1 MLAGLLGTVLIA
13 VHHAEVVA
21 HRIGE
26 TFGALVLAIAV
37 TVIEAALIVSL
48 MISDGDK
55 AASLARD
62 TVFAAVMIVC
72 NGIVGV
78 CILIGS
84 FRRPIAQFQEE
95 GATAILVALISLATL
110 SLVLPRFTSGSP
122 GPTFSGPQLAFAAIS
137 SAAVYGVFVFVQS
150 VQHREAFLPVDVD
163 GEVIDGDGPGTD
175 ELPAARTVAL
185 SVLLLAV
192 SLTVVV
198 GLAKSL
204 SPSIERGVSSIG
216 APQAVV
222 GVMIALLVLLPES
235 VASFRAAARDR
246 MQISLNL
253 ALGSGLASIGLTIPT
268 IAVASIWLDGPILL
282 GLGEKE
288 IVLLVLTAF
297 VSIVTFDAGKAT
309 ILQAALHLMIFA
321 AFIFLAFNP

>member
-1 MLAGLLGTVLIA
+1 M
-13 VHHAEVVA
+13 
-21 HRIGE
+21 
-26 TFGALVLAIAV
+26 
-37 TVIEAALIVSL
+37 
-48 MISDGDK
+48 
-55 AASLARD
+55 
-62 TVFAAVMIVC
+62 
-72 NGIVGV
+72 
-78 CILIGS
+78 
-84 FRRPIAQFQEE
+84 
-95 GATAILVALISLATL
+95 
-110 SLVLPRFTSGSP
+110 LPRFTSGSP

-137 SAAVYGVFVFVQS
+137 SIAVYGVFVFVQS
-150 VQHREAFLPVDVD
+150 VQHREAFLPVDLDGDIID
-163 GEVIDGDGPGTD
+163 GESPGED
-175 ELPAARTVAL
+175 DPPATRAVAL
-185 SVLLLAV
+185 SVVLLTV
-192 SLTVVV
+192 SLAVVV

-204 SPSIERGVSSIG
+204 SPSIEHGVSSMG

-235 VASFRAAARDR
+235 VASVRAAARDR

-297 VSIVTFDAGKAT
+297 VSIVSFDAGRAT

-321 AFIFLAFNP
+321 AFVFLAFNP